1 MKRLWVLALA
11 TCLVIGCAPPSVYRK
26 IERTAV
32 NAIQTELGPAESWS
46 AKVSRDKITDL
57 VEGDISQLS
66 VKGKRV
72 RPRPDLIID
81 EVVLEARD
89 LNVDVKNKTLNSVK
103 ETAISAKLSPS
114 SLALMIESMTDIR
127 EPSVT
132 FEPDLV
138 EVRGVYDVMGVPF
151 RIRARGR
158 MTVEPP
164 RILRFTSDSVT
175 AVGLTA
181 PLKISKTLDM
191 GKVYPAILLESVT
204 ISPTA
209 VTAHGS
215 LEPAALAKLIED
227 RKAAGQ

>member
-1 MKRLWVLALA
+1 MKRLWLLALVA
-11 TCLVIGCAPPSVYRK
+11 GFAYGCAPPSVYRK

-32 NAIQTELGPAESWS
+32 SAIQTELGPADSWS
-46 AKVSRDKITDL
+46 AKVSRDSIGSL
-57 VEGDISQLS
+57 VEGEISRLS

-72 RPRPDLIID
+72 RPRPDIIID
-81 EVVLEARD
+81 EVTIEATD
-89 LNVDVKNKTLNSVK
+89 LNVDVRNKTLKSVK

-114 SLALMIESMTDIR
+114 SLALMIETMTDIR

-164 RILRFTSDSVT
+164 RLLRFQSESVT

-181 PLKISKTLDM
+181 PLKLSKTLDM
-191 GKVYPAILLESVT
+191 GTVYPAILLESVSVT
-204 ISPTA
+204 PTA
-209 VTAHGS
+209 VTARGS
-215 LEPAALAKLIED
+215 IEPSALAKLIED
-227 RKAAGQ
+227 RKAAGK

>member
-1 MKRLWVLALA
+1 MKRLLVLTLA
-11 TCLVIGCAPPSVYRK
+11 TSFVIGCAPPSVYRK

-66 VKGKRV
+66 IKGKKV
-72 RPRPDLIID
+72 RPRPDIIID
-81 EVVLEARD
+81 EIILEARD
-89 LNVDVKNKTLNSVK
+89 LSVDVKNKTLKQVK
-103 ETAISAKLSPS
+103 ETAILAKLSPS

-132 FEPDLV
+132 FEPNLV

-164 RILRFTSDSVT
+164 RILRFTSESVT

-191 GKVYPAILLESVT
+191 GKVYPAILLESVSIT
-204 ISPTA
+204 PEA
-209 VTAHGS
+209 VTARGS
-215 LEPAALAKLIED
+215 IKPSALAKLIEE
-227 RKAAGQ
+227 RKAVGQ